1 LSAAQSA
8 NRPVEKAIEIVL
20 IFRMKARNI
29 DEEYLRFSIK
39 SNRPDSNSCLYVLG
53 PLKRIYRT
61 KTSSIY

>member
-1 LSAAQSA
+1 MLSAAQSA

-39 SNRPDSNSCLYVLG
+39 SNRPGIQTLVYMFLDL
-53 PLKRIYRT
+53 
-61 KTSSIY
+61 